1 MDNLSI
7 AQVCRAGLRVNG
19 GLLLDKGWNAVDN
32 QHSAT
37 HCSGPS
43 VVPSKRETHQVQR
56 AAVSRSPGRAP
67 RLLALVGIA
76 ILLMS
81 ATAAAKLNKGWLL
94 PSSDIPIDLPQLNSQ
109 AYKFCA
115 LTFDDG
121 PDAKYTGQIMGIL
134 DSLGVRATFFL
145 IGDRIEDYP
154 LTTEALVAS
163 GHEIGSHSLTH
174 KAMNKLGAE
183 SQRKELA
190 GVNKQLAQY
199 GVAPQ
204 WFRPPYGKYSETTL
218 RLASELGM
226 KTVNW
231 SVDPR
236 DWTRP
241 GVDTITSRVLKNI
254 EPGAVILLHS
264 TNSQTVTALPGIIAE
279 LKARGYSFV
288 TMSVWYALATGEMAP
303 RPPKI
308 REYSPGIGG
317 KLVEPI
323 RKLLRPRREIE
334 ALNADVP
341 RVVEK
346 LEKASPGGQAW
357 SAQENSDVG
366 EPSAPADE
374 QIESPVT
381 PIPTATDIHASAST
395 EQLTVYTN
403 FGGCTGLCRVFAEG
417 GNARM
422 QEVSSGIERKVEVLL
437 QPGEQGDAILP
448 ESVVIEDVVVEPA
461 ASLPVVPEG
470 EVMIIPPDTVQPSA
484 LVDGAI
490 EEDRPAAAP
499 EPSAGAVR
507 LEKLPF
513 RIVDL
518 ADMENAATAWRP
530 PESIAGASLTGWQPP
545 ITDPGPRAE
554 PDYYFLAMVGDIEEY
569 TWVELG
575 TYVRLARL
583 SGMVLPAESYYGLP
597 PVDASYPWTYVN
609 MAYLDRGAWVDLTVE
624 DIADVMELIK
634 RGKDNVFI
642 IVRPANLHFFI
653 AAHLWAE
660 MNTNMRDFVLFRQMT
675 GGMEYSPEP
684 SAGDWELPAGVELAR
699 FSDGGRVT
707 LVLYSQSYKALEV
720 QVPLSASH
728 FSHAFIDAG
737 GYLKLVPLNGGNVT
751 VDRSPAILHYEY
763 STP

>member
-1 MDNLSI
+1 VDNLSV
-7 AQVCRAGLRVNG
+7 ALVWRAGIHMNG
-19 GLLLDKGWNAVDN
+19 GLFLDKGWNAVDN
-32 QHSAT
+32 QHSTT
-37 HCSGPS
+37 HCSGPR
-43 VVPSKRETHQVQR
+43 VVPSKRDRHQVQR
-56 AAVSRSPGRAP
+56 AVVSRSSRWAP
-67 RLLALVGIA
+67 RLLVLVGVA
-76 ILLMS
+76 VLLMS
-81 ATAAAKLNKGWLL
+81 TTAVAKLNTGWLL
-94 PSSDIPIDLPQLNSQ
+94 PSGDIPIDLPQLDGQ
-109 AYKFCA
+109 LHKFCA

-134 DSLGVRATFFL
+134 DSLSVRATFFL

-174 KAMNKLGAE
+174 KALNRLGAD

-199 GVAPQ
+199 GVTPQ
-204 WFRPPYGKYSETTL
+204 WFRPPYGKYSEATI
-218 RLASELGM
+218 RLARELGM

-236 DWTRP
+236 DWTKP
-241 GVDTITSRVLKNI
+241 GVDTITSRVLNNT

-264 TNSQTVTALPGIIAE
+264 TNAQTVAALPGIIEE
-279 LKARGYSFV
+279 LGARGYSFV
-288 TMSVWYALATGEMAP
+288 TMSEWHALVTGETAP
-303 RPPKI
+303 RRPKV

-317 KLVEPI
+317 KLAEPL
-323 RKLLRPRREIE
+323 RKLLRPRREIG
-334 ALNADVP
+334 ASNADVP
-341 RVVEK
+341 RMIEK
-346 LEKASPGGQAW
+346 LEKASPGRQVW
-357 SAQENSDVG
+357 SAQQDTDMD
-366 EPSAPADE
+366 EPSTSANE
-374 QIESPVT
+374 QIESPET
-381 PIPTATDIHASAST
+381 PIPTATDIPASTST

-403 FGGCTGLCRVFAEG
+403 FGDCTGLCRVFAEG

-422 QEVSSGIERKVEVLL
+422 QRVSSGIEHKVEVLL
-437 QPGEQGDAILP
+437 QPAEQGKTAP
-448 ESVVIEDVVVEPA
+448 QEPVEIEDVVVEPA

-470 EVMIIPPDTVQPSA
+470 EVLIIPPDAVPPAA

-490 EEDRPAAAP
+490 EEERPVAEPEPAAGP
-499 EPSAGAVR
+499 VKLDP
-507 LEKLPF
+507 LPF

-545 ITDPGPRAE
+545 VTEPGPRAE

-575 TYVRLARL
+575 TYLRLARL

-597 PVDASYPWTYVN
+597 PADASYPWTYAN

-660 MNTNMRDFVLFRQMT
+660 MNTNMRDFALFRQMT

-699 FSDGGRVT
+699 FSDGSRVT
-707 LVLYSQSYKALEV
+707 LVLYSQSYKEQVV
-720 QVPLSASH
+720 QVPSSASH

-737 GYLKLVPLNGGNVT
+737 GYLKLVPLASGSVT
-751 VDRSPAILHYEY
+751 VDRSPAILYYEY
-763 STP
+763 AAP